1 MASNSSVSAVGDILP
16 FAMRL
21 IVDFDI
27 PVAMDTCRVDR
38 FLSCMILSSSIFIM

>member
-1 MASNSSVSAVGDILP
+1 MSAVGDISP

-21 IVDFDI
+21 TVDFDI

-38 FLSCMILSSSIFIM
+38 FLSCMILSSSIFITF